1 MDIMDRAIDRSHP
14 KVRPLAQALLAAAL
28 AQGATVEDFELA
40 SNRILTEAKGKLL
53 LLGLADLV
61 SDI

>member
-1 MDIMDRAIDRSHP
+1 MDRAIDRSHP

-28 AQGATVEDFELA
+28 EQGATVEDFELA

-61 SDI
+61 GDI